1 MNVPE
6 SETRKKEEKMKKS
19 TKKLTTLAMLS
30 ALSVILAWLIRFS
43 IIPAAPF
50 LEYDPADI
58 PILLTTFMYGPL
70 SGLLITVI
78 VSVLQGMTVSAASGY
93 IGIIMHIL
101 STGSYVIVA
110 GLVYHKFR
118 SKKGAALAL
127 ALGSLAMTVV
137 MVGCNLVITPIFLGQ
152 PMESVISLLLPAII
166 PFNLIKAGLNGIL
179 TFQVY
184 KPLRKMISKM

>member
-1 MNVPE
+1 
-6 SETRKKEEKMKKS
+6 MKQN
-19 TKKLTTLAMLS
+19 TQKLTTLAMLS

-58 PILLTTFMYGPL
+58 PILLVTFLYGPL

-78 VSVLQGMTVSAASGY
+78 VAVLQGMTVSAASGF

-101 STGSYVIVA
+101 STGSYVIVV
-110 GLVYHKFR
+110 GVVYSKVH

-127 ALGSLAMTVV
+127 ALGSLAMTIV

-152 PMESVISLLLPAII
+152 PIENVINLLLPAII
-166 PFNLIKAGLNGIL
+166 PFNLIKAGLNGLL

-184 KPLRKMISKM
+184 KPLKKIIKKM